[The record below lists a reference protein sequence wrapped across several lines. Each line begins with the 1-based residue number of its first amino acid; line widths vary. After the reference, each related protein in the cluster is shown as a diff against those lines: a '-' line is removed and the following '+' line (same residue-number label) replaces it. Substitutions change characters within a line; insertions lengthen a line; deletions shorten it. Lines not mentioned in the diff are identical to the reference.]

1 MSDIPTVLMFN
12 IPDTKKRRVRAIL
25 AALKIGGR
33 EVPQEEQW
41 RTVASLLEEPENTR
55 PDVGNSKCFQDEML
69 VIHALSEKQMDC
81 FLREIRAENAGVGL
95 KAVTTPMNVLWS
107 CTELHDA
114 LRREHEAFRKM
125 RGK

>member
-1 MSDIPTVLMFN
+1 MSDIPTVLRFN
-12 IPDTKKRRVRAIL
+12 LPDAKKRRIRAIL
-25 AALKIGGR
+25 GALKIGGR

-41 RTVASLLEEPENTR
+41 RTVASLLEETGNAR

-81 FLREIRAENAGVGL
+81 FLREIRAENAGVAL
-95 KAVTTPMNVLWS
+95 KAVTTPVNVLWS
-107 CTELHDA
+107 CSELHGA
-114 LRREHEAFRKM
+114 LSREHEAFRKM